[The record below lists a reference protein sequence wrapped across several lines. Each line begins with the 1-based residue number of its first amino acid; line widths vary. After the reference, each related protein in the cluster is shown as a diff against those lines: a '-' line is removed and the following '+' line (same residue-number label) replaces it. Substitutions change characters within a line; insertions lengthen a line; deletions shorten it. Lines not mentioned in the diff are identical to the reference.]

1 MEWTTLALSWTLWTP
16 LIGAFLLILVPK
28 GQDLVARAVALTIT
42 LITLGM
48 AGVLFLGF
56 DPNISGYQFVERFAW
71 LPDYGVSYF
80 LGIDGVSLWLVGL
93 TALLGVFAVALAFN
107 VQERIR
113 EFLIWLLVLESALLG
128 VFMALDVIL
137 FYVFFE
143 LTLVPSY
150 FLISLWGGRDRA
162 ASALKFFLYT
172 FFGSLFMLVAS
183 LVLAFEYQKAFNQ
196 LTFELPRLQAFVWE
210 RGLPGNLEAWLF
222 LGFALAFA
230 VKLPLVPFHTWW
242 PQAMGAAPIPLIV
255 VFLKTGA
262 YGFMR
267 YAIPLFPD
275 AAVSFAPVM
284 IGMAAVAI
292 VYAAIVAAMQSDIK
306 RVALYA
312 VVSHAGFIVMGLF
325 SLTPEGFV
333 GGALQQVNHGVTM
346 GALFLLLGMLEAR
359 TRTLQIG
366 ELGGLKAQLPVFS
379 ALFLIVVLA
388 SVALPGTNGFVG
400 EFLCLLGAYRS
411 AHAGAYPVGW
421 VVLGVSGT
429 ILAAVYMLWM
439 FQRVFYGP
447 TPARWRE
454 LPDLRPAELA
464 LVLPLI
470 ALIFW
475 IGVRPISLTQ
485 TMERAA
491 LEWVKPYAQTPTR
504 DTVWTPE
511 ASVQARR

>member
-1 MEWTTLALSWTLWTP
+1 MDWTSLALSWTLWTP
-16 LIGAFLLILVPK
+16 LIGALLLIGVPK
-28 GQDLVARAVALTIT
+28 GQDLIARAVALTIT

-48 AGVLFLGF
+48 AAVLFLGF
-56 DPNISGYQFVERFAW
+56 DANLTGYQFVERFAW
-71 LPDYGVSYF
+71 LPDYGVSYM

-93 TALLGVFAVALAFN
+93 TALLSVFAVALSFN
-107 VQERIR
+107 IQERVR
-113 EFLIWLLVLESALLG
+113 EFLIWMLALETALLG
-128 VFMALDVIL
+128 VFMALDLIL

-162 ASALKFFLYT
+162 AAALKFFLYT
-172 FFGSLFMLVAS
+172 FFGSLLMLIAS
-183 LVLAFEYQKAFNQ
+183 IVLAFEHQKVYNV
-196 LTFELPRLQAFVWE
+196 LTFELPRLQAFVWQQ
-210 RGLPGNLEAWLF
+210 GLPGDLETWLF
-222 LGFALAFA
+222 WGFALAFA
-230 VKLPLVPFHTWW
+230 VKLPLVPLHTWW
-242 PQAMGAAPIPLIV
+242 PQAMGAAPMPLLV

-267 YAIPLFPD
+267 FAIPLFPD
-275 AAVSFAPVM
+275 AAIAFAPIM
-284 IGMAAVAI
+284 ISLAAIAI

-306 RVALYA
+306 RVALFA
-312 VVSHAGFIVMGLF
+312 VVSHAGFILMGLF
-325 SLTPEGFV
+325 SLTPEGFI
-333 GGALQQVNHGVTM
+333 GGALQQINHGVTM
-346 GALFLLLGMLEAR
+346 GAMFLLLGMLEAR

-366 ELGGLKAQLPVFS
+366 ELGGLKQQTPLLA
-379 ALFLIVVLA
+379 ALFLIVMLA

-400 EFLCLLGAYRS
+400 EFLCLLGAYKS

-421 VVLGVSGT
+421 VVLGVTGT
-429 ILAAVYMLWM
+429 VLAAVYMLWM

-475 IGVRPISLTQ
+475 IGIRPVSLTQ
-485 TMERAA
+485 SMERVAQA
-491 LEWVKPYAQTPTR
+491 WSQPYTSDRAMQRVYFPA
-504 DTVWTPE
+504 E
-511 ASVQARR
+511 

>member
-1 MEWTTLALSWTLWTP
+1 MDWTSLALSWTLWTP
-16 LIGAFLLILVPK
+16 VIGAFLLMLVPK
-28 GQDLVARAVALTIT
+28 GQDLVARAMALTIT
-42 LITLGM
+42 LLTLGM

-56 DPNISGYQFVERFAW
+56 DPNLGGYQFVERFAW
-71 LPDYGVSYF
+71 LPDYGVSYY

-93 TALLGVFAVALAFN
+93 TALLSVLAVALSFTIR
-107 VQERIR
+107 ERIR
-113 EFLIWLLVLESALLG
+113 EFLIWMLVLESALLG

-150 FLISLWGGRDRA
+150 FLISFWGGRDRA
-162 ASALKFFLYT
+162 AAALKFFLYT

-183 LVLAFEYQKAFNQ
+183 IVLAFEHQRALGV
-196 LTFELPRLQAFVWE
+196 LTFELPRLQAFVWQQ
-210 RGLPGNLEAWLF
+210 GLPGNWETWLF

-242 PQAMGAAPIPLIV
+242 PQAMGAAPMPLLV

-275 AAVSFAPVM
+275 AAVAFAPIV
-284 IGMAAVAI
+284 IGLAAVAI
-292 VYAAIVAAMQSDIK
+292 VYAAIVAAMQSEMR
-306 RVALYA
+306 RVALFA
-312 VVSHAGFIVMGLF
+312 VVSHAGFILMGLF
-325 SLTPEGFV
+325 SLTPEGYI
-333 GGALQQVNHGVTM
+333 GGALQQINHGVTM
-346 GALFLLLGMLEAR
+346 GALFLLLGMLETR

-366 ELGGLKAQLPVFS
+366 ELGGLKPQMPLFA
-379 ALFLIVVLA
+379 ALFLIVMLA
-388 SVALPGTNGFVG
+388 SIALPGTNGFVG
-400 EFLCLLGAYRS
+400 EFLCLLGAYKS
-411 AHAGAYPVGW
+411 AYAGVYSVGW
-421 VVLGVSGT
+421 VVLGVLGT
-429 ILAAVYMLWM
+429 VLAAVYMLWM

-475 IGVRPISLTQ
+475 IGVRPVSLTQ
-485 TMERAA
+485 TMERVA
-491 LEWVKPYAQTPTR
+491 LEWVKPYAQATQ
-504 DTVWTPE
+504 
-511 ASVQARR
+511 QAQR

>member
-1 MEWTTLALSWTLWTP
+1 MDWTSLALSWTLWTP
-16 LIGAFLLILVPK
+16 LIGAVLLMLVPK
-28 GQDLVARAVALTIT
+28 GQELVARAVALTIT

-56 DPNISGYQFVERFAW
+56 NPNVVGYQFVERFAW
-71 LPDYGVSYF
+71 LPDYGVSYL

-93 TALLGVFAVALAFN
+93 TALLSVFAVALSFN
-107 VQERIR
+107 IQERVR
-113 EFLIWLLVLESALLG
+113 EFLIWMLVLESALLG

-162 ASALKFFLYT
+162 AAALKFFLYT
-172 FFGSLFMLVAS
+172 FFGSLWMLIAAI
-183 LVLAFEYQKAFNQ
+183 VLAFEHQKAVGV

-210 RGLPGNLEAWLF
+210 QGLPGNLETLLF
-222 LGFALAFA
+222 FGFALAFA
-230 VKLPLVPFHTWW
+230 IKLPLVPLHTWW
-242 PQAMGAAPIPLIV
+242 PQAMGAAPMPLLV

-267 YAIPLFPD
+267 FAIPLFPD
-275 AAVSFAPVM
+275 AAQAFA
-284 IGMAAVAI
+284 GFFVALGAISI
-292 VYAAIVAAMQSDIK
+292 VYGAIVATMQSEI
-306 RVALYA
+306 RRLALYA

-325 SLTPEGFV
+325 SLTAQGFV

-346 GALFLLLGMLEAR
+346 GAMFLLLGMLESR
-359 TRTLQIG
+359 TRTLQIA
-366 ELGGLKAQLPVFS
+366 ELGGLKQQMPLFA
-379 ALFLIVVLA
+379 ALFLVVMLA
-388 SVALPGTNGFVG
+388 AVALPGTNGFVG
-400 EFLCLLGAYRS
+400 EFLCLLGAYQS

-421 VVLGVSGT
+421 VALGLLGT
-429 ILAAVYMLWM
+429 VLAAVYMLWM

-447 TPARWRE
+447 TPTRWRE

-464 LVLPLI
+464 LLLPLI

-491 LEWVKPYAQTPTR
+491 QEWTKPYARQA
-504 DTVWTPE
+504 E
-511 ASVQARR
+511 AKVAAQGHPSTQ

>member
-1 MEWTTLALSWTLWTP
+1 MDWTTLALSWTLWTP
-16 LIGAFLLILVPK
+16 LIGAFLLMLVPK

-56 DPNISGYQFVERFAW
+56 NPNITGYQFVEQFAW

-93 TALLGVFAVALAFN
+93 TALLSVFAVALSFN
-107 VQERIR
+107 VQERVR
-113 EFLIWLLVLESALLG
+113 EFLIWMLVLESALLG
-128 VFMALDVIL
+128 VFMALDLIL

-162 ASALKFFLYT
+162 AAALKFFLYT
-172 FFGSLFMLVAS
+172 FFGSLFMLIAS
-183 LVLAFEYQKAFNQ
+183 IVLAFEYQKNFNL

-210 RGLPGNLEAWLF
+210 RGLPGDMETWLF

-242 PQAMGAAPIPLIV
+242 PQAMGAAPMPLIV

-275 AAVSFAPVM
+275 ATTAFAPV
-284 IGMAAVAI
+284 IISMAAVAI

-312 VVSHAGFIVMGLF
+312 VVSHAGFIMMGLF

-333 GGALQQVNHGVTM
+333 GGALQQINHGVTM

-366 ELGGLKAQLPVFS
+366 ELSGLKAQMPVFS

-400 EFLCLLGAYRS
+400 EFLCLLGAYKS
-411 AHAGAYPVGW
+411 AHGGAYPVGW
-421 VVLGVSGT
+421 VVLGVTGT

-447 TPARWRE
+447 TPTRWRE

-475 IGVRPISLTQ
+475 IGIRPISLTQ

-491 LEWVKPYAQTPTR
+491 LEWVKPYAQAQFP
-504 DTVWTPE
+504 DT
-511 ASVQARR
+511 ASARGVER